1 MSKATTKLSNAASAA
16 IDVAIVAL
24 SMGLA
29 YWVRFNLFEGEGPIG
44 SGLEHV
50 LWAAAF
56 SPIYLFLYS
65 LFGLYDARAPHTT
78 MKTFGRLVVC
88 NSVAM
93 MLFIDCVFIFRMVD
107 VSRVLIFVMWA
118 FTNLFSCT
126 KAALVD
132 GITWRRHARGVSQR
146 RVVVI
151 GSGAIARTYTDRLG
165 QETASRYQPI
175 GNIGTAKLNDSL
187 AYLGTYGDTRTALE
201 QANPDEVVIALESDE
216 YGMLDRILYDCESTG
231 TQVSLLPNCYRYVM
245 RNATISQKAGLPL
258 ISVNR
263 ITLDNTA
270 YALIKRAFDVVG
282 SIVLIV
288 ATSPIMAVA
297 AVGTKLSSPG
307 PVLFKQTRIGRG
319 KQPFAIYKFRSM
331 RVNDSSDTA
340 WTTGHDPR
348 RTRFGTFMR
357 RYSIDEL
364 PQLFNVLKGD
374 MSLVGPRPE
383 IPQYVEHFKC
393 GIPLYMVRHQVR
405 PGMTGWAQV
414 NGLRGDTSIEKRV
427 EYDLYYIENWS
438 IMFDLR
444 ILLMTPLRGVVNKE
458 EQPFEG

>member
-1 MSKATTKLSNAASAA
+1 M
-16 IDVAIVAL
+16 AIVAL
-24 SMGLA
+24 SMALA
-29 YWVRFNLFEGEGPIG
+29 YWIRFNLFDGEGPIG
-44 SGLEHV
+44 SGIEHV
-50 LWAAAF
+50 LWATAF
-56 SPIYLFLYS
+56 SPVYLFLYS
-65 LFGLYDARAPHTT
+65 LFGLYDSRARHTT
-78 MKTFGRLVVC
+78 MKTFGRLFLC
-88 NSVAM
+88 NTVAM

-107 VSRVLIFVMWA
+107 VSRILIFLMWT
-118 FTNLFSCT
+118 FTNLFSCI
-126 KAALVD
+126 KAAFVD
-132 GITWRRHARGVSQR
+132 ARAWKRHARGMGQR

-151 GSGAIARTYTDRLG
+151 GSGSIAQTYVNHLA
-165 QETASRYQPI
+165 QEESSRYHLM
-175 GNIGTAKLNDSL
+175 GNVGPDSL
-187 AYLGTYGDTRTALE
+187 AGTLTYLGSYDGARDALE
-201 QANPDEVVIALESDE
+201 RSNPDEVVIALESDE
-216 YGMLDRILYDCESTG
+216 YGMLDKILYDCESTG

-263 ITLDNTA
+263 ITLDNAA

-282 SIVLIV
+282 SLALIVL
-288 ATSPIMAVA
+288 TSPIMVVA
-297 AVGTKLSSPG
+297 AIGTKLSSPG

-319 KQPFAIYKFRSM
+319 KQPFEIYKFRSM

-444 ILLMTPLRGVVNKE
+444 ILLMTPLHGVVNKE

>member
-1 MSKATTKLSNAASAA
+1 MSKAAQRVSNATSAVLDMVLVSLA
-16 IDVAIVAL
+16 
-24 SMGLA
+24 MGLA
-29 YWVRFNLFEGEGPIG
+29 YWLRFNLLGGEGPIG

-50 LWAAAF
+50 AWAALF
-56 SPIYLFLYS
+56 SPVYVFLYS
-65 LFGLYDARAPHTT
+65 LLGLYNTRAPHST
-78 MKTFGRLVVC
+78 MKTFGRLFVC
-88 NSVAM
+88 NTVAM
-93 MLFIDCVFIFRMVD
+93 MLFIDFVFLFRMVD
-107 VSRVLIFVMWA
+107 VSRILIVAMWA
-118 FTNLFSCT
+118 LTNLFSCT
-126 KAALVD
+126 KAAVID
-132 GITWRRHARGVSQR
+132 AFEWRRHSRGLGQK

-151 GSGAIARTYTDRLG
+151 GSGSIAQTYMDRIA
-165 QETASRYQPI
+165 QEAASRYRVVGVVEPH
-175 GNIGTAKLNDSL
+175 
-187 AYLGTYGDTRTALE
+187 GDEQQDVRATLE
-201 QANPDEVVIALESDE
+201 RITPDEVVIALESDE
-216 YGMLDRILYDCESTG
+216 YGMLDQILYDCESTG
-231 TQVSLLPNCYRYVM
+231 TQVFLLPNCYRYVM
-245 RNATISQKAGLPL
+245 RNASISQKAGLPL
-258 ISVNR
+258 IGVNR

-270 YALIKRAFDVVG
+270 YALIKRGFDIVG
-282 SIVLIV
+282 SLVLIV
-288 ATSPIMAVA
+288 ISSPIMAVA

-319 KQPFAIYKFRSM
+319 RQPFEIYKFRSM
-331 RVNDSSDTA
+331 RMNDTSDTA

-444 ILLMTPLRGVVNKE
+444 ILLMTPLHGVVNKE

>member
-1 MSKATTKLSNAASAA
+1 MAL
-16 IDVAIVAL
+16 VAI

-29 YWVRFNLFEGEGPIG
+29 YWLRFNVLEGTGPIG
-44 SGLEHV
+44 SVMEHV
-50 LWAAAF
+50 AWAALF
-56 SPIYLFLYS
+56 SPVYVFLYS

-78 MKTFGRLVVC
+78 MKTFGRLFVC
-88 NSVAM
+88 NTVAM
-93 MLFIDCVFIFRMVD
+93 MLFVDFVFFFHMVD
-107 VSRVLIFVMWA
+107 VSRVLIISMWA

-126 KAALVD
+126 KAAIAD
-132 GITWRRHARGVSQR
+132 ARTWRRHARGVGQKRVAVIGTGPIAQTYLNRISQETSSR
-146 RVVVI
+146 YRVVE
-151 GSGAIARTYTDRLG
+151 AI
-165 QETASRYQPI
+165 EPI
-175 GNIGTAKLNDSL
+175 QIAGNDQG
-187 AYLGTYGDTRTALE
+187 GVREALE
-201 QANPDEVVIALESDE
+201 RINPDEVVIALESDE
-216 YGMLDRILYDCESTG
+216 YGMLDKVLYDCESTG
-231 TQVSLLPNCYRYVM
+231 TQVSLLPNCYRYMM
-245 RNATISQKAGLPL
+245 RNASISQKAGLPL

-263 ITLDNTA
+263 ITLDNAA
-270 YALIKRAFDVVG
+270 YALVKRGFDIAG
-282 SIVLIV
+282 SLALIVL
-288 ATSPIMAVA
+288 TSPIMAVA
-297 AVGTKLSSPG
+297 AIGTKLSSPG
-307 PVLFKQTRIGRG
+307 PILFKQTRIGRG
-319 KQPFAIYKFRSM
+319 KQPFEIYKFRSM
-331 RVNDSSDTA
+331 RVNDRSDSA

-383 IPQYVEHFKC
+383 IPRYVEHFKC

-458 EQPFEG
+458 EKPYSK

>member
-1 MSKATTKLSNAASAA
+1 MSKTAQRVTNATSALLDMA
-16 IDVAIVAL
+16 LVAL

-29 YWVRFNLFEGEGPIG
+29 YWLRFGVLEGDGPIG
-44 SGLEHV
+44 SGWEHV
-50 LWAAAF
+50 AWAALF
-56 SPIYLFLYS
+56 SPVYVFLYS
-65 LFGLYDARAPHTT
+65 LFGVYDPRAPHTT
-78 MKTFGRLVVC
+78 MKTFGRLAIC
-88 NSVAM
+88 NTVAM
-93 MLFIDCVFIFRMVD
+93 MLFIDFVFLFRMVD
-107 VSRVLIFVMWA
+107 VSRVLIVAMWA
-118 FTNLFSCT
+118 FTNLFSCI

-132 GITWRRHARGVSQR
+132 ALEWRRHARGMGQR
-146 RVVVI
+146 RVAVI
-151 GSGAIARTYTDRLG
+151 GSGPVAQTYMDRIA
-165 QETASRYQPI
+165 QETASRYRVVEVIDP
-175 GNIGTAKLNDSL
+175 NRKDVRGT
-187 AYLGTYGDTRTALE
+187 LE
-201 QANPDEVVIALESDE
+201 AIAPDEVVIALESQE
-216 YGMLDRILYDCESTG
+216 YDQLDRILYDCESTG

-258 ISVNR
+258 IGVNR
-263 ITLDNTA
+263 ITLDNVA
-270 YALIKRAFDVVG
+270 YALVKRGFDIVG
-282 SIVLIV
+282 SLALIVL
-288 ATSPIMAVA
+288 TSPVMAVA

-319 KQPFAIYKFRSM
+319 RQPFEIYKFRSM
-331 RVNDSSDTA
+331 RVNDASDSA

-414 NGLRGDTSIEKRV
+414 NGLRGDTSIERRV

-444 ILLMTPLRGVVNKE
+444 ILLMTPARGIVNRE
-458 EQPFEG
+458 EQPYEG

>member
-1 MSKATTKLSNAASAA
+1 MAL
-16 IDVAIVAL
+16 VAL

-29 YWVRFNLFEGEGPIG
+29 YWLRFGVLGGDGPIG
-44 SGLEHV
+44 SGWEHV
-50 LWAAAF
+50 VWAALF
-56 SPIYLFLYS
+56 SPVYVFLYS
-65 LFGLYDARAPHTT
+65 LLGLYDPRAPHTT
-78 MKTFGRLVVC
+78 MKTFGRLAIC
-88 NSVAM
+88 NTVAM
-93 MLFIDCVFIFRMVD
+93 MLFIDFVFLFRMVD
-107 VSRVLIFVMWA
+107 VSRVLIVAMWA
-118 FTNLFSCT
+118 LTNLFSCI
-126 KAALVD
+126 KAVLVD
-132 GITWRRHARGVSQR
+132 TLEWRRHARGVGQR
-146 RVVVI
+146 RVAVI
-151 GSGAIARTYTDRLG
+151 GSGPVALTYMDHIA
-165 QETASRYQPI
+165 QETASRYRVVEVIDP
-175 GNIGTAKLNDSL
+175 GRKDVRGT
-187 AYLGTYGDTRTALE
+187 LE
-201 QANPDEVVIALESDE
+201 AIAPDEVVIALESQE
-216 YGMLDRILYDCESTG
+216 YDQLDRILYDCESTG

-258 ISVNR
+258 IGVNR
-263 ITLDNTA
+263 ITLDNVA
-270 YALIKRAFDVVG
+270 YALVKRGFDIVG
-282 SIVLIV
+282 SIALIV
-288 ATSPIMAVA
+288 LTSPVMAVA

-307 PVLFKQTRIGRG
+307 PVLFRQTRIGRG
-319 KQPFAIYKFRSM
+319 RQPFEIYKFRSM
-331 RVNDSSDTA
+331 RVNDASDSA

-414 NGLRGDTSIEKRV
+414 NGLRGDTSIERRV

-444 ILLMTPLRGVVNKE
+444 ILLMTPARGIVNRE
-458 EQPFEG
+458 EQPYEG